1 MTTRQRRLA
10 VFAGLNILLV
20 VVGWM
25 VLISP
30 QRTDAASAAAKE
42 QLVQNEL
49 AALTSG
55 SSKTPTTKQPAIHTA
70 DLYALDT
77 ALPSQIDQPE
87 LLFELDRL
95 ASASDVKILNLTPQA
110 PAAGN
115 NYTIEPINLSLTGT
129 YFHLTGFLKSLRLLV
144 SEHQG
149 HLIANGPLFAVTSV
163 SIAPGTSSDKTAKG
177 EVATV
182 GMAAYYYGMVGGATA
197 PAPTDTTTTST
208 TGS

>member
-10 VFAGLNILLV
+10 AFAGLNILLV

-25 VLISP
+25 MLISP
-30 QRTDAASAAAKE
+30 QRTNAASAAAKE

-55 SSKTPTTKQPAIHTA
+55 TSNVPTKQPAIHTA
-70 DLYALDT
+70 DLYRLGT
-77 ALPSQIDQPE
+77 ALPSQIDQPD

-95 ASASDVKILNLTPQA
+95 AEASDVKILNLTPQA
-110 PAAGN
+110 PTAGN
-115 NYTIEPINLSLTGT
+115 NYTIEPINLSLAGT
-129 YFHLTGFLKSLRLLV
+129 YFHLTGFLKSLRMLV

-149 HLIANGPLFAVTSV
+149 RLIATGPLFAVTSV

-182 GMAAYYYGMVGGATA
+182 GMAAYYYGLVGGATA